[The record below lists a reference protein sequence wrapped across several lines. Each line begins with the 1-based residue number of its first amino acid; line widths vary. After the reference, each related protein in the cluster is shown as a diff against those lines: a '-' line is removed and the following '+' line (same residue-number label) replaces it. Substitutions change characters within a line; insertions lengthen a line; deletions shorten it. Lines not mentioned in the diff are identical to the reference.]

1 MGSVSE
7 VSSRGSYLVSI
18 RRRTIEVSYTF
29 AWIEYL
35 VSISA
40 QNVPSLRRGAIECAL
55 QGVELSR
62 AWVQYMSSKRRGTI
76 EDVDRVHDLCKVWNH
91 RGRGSGTWPLRG
103 VEPSGIE
110 YVFSIRRGTIEGVTW
125 IEYMGSIRRGI
136 IS

>member
-40 QNVPSLRRGAIECAL
+40 QNVPSLKRGTIEC
-55 QGVELSR
+55 VF
-62 AWVQYMSSKRRGTI
+62 SKRRGTI
-76 EDVDRVHDLCKVWNH
+76 EGVGPVHEL
-91 RGRGSGTWPLRG
+91 
-103 VEPSGIE
+103 
-110 YVFSIRRGTIEGVTW
+110 
-125 IEYMGSIRRGI
+125 
-136 IS
+136 